1 VAHDRLPAH
10 APQPGDPRD
19 PGPRPP
25 GRVRDVLWL
34 ALGVVLLAV
43 TAVQL
48 VALVRALVGD
58 ELPALG
64 GGGLL
69 LGFAFT
75 VVWLLTIAWFTLGA
89 WRRTVWGCPFSHVH
103 DAPAARRCIRHAL
116 LDASAPAEPAPPTPP
131 EPDPPTPSGLDHR

>member
-1 VAHDRLPAH
+1 
-10 APQPGDPRD
+10 
-19 PGPRPP
+19 
-25 GRVRDVLWL
+25 
-34 ALGVVLLAV
+34 VVLLAV

-69 LGFAFT
+69 LGFAVT

-89 WRRTVWGCPFSHVH
+89 WRRTVWGCPFAHAH

-116 LDASAPAEPAPPTPP
+116 LDASAPAEPTPAEPAPPTPPEPAPPTPP
-131 EPDPPTPSGLDHR
+131 EPDPPSPPGLDQR